1 MATAVTTPSEGV
13 VEQQVAPPTTAVVEE
28 PKVPPV
34 EGQPVTETPSTTI
47 EEQPEPEISLEEAPP
62 TSGDFSK
69 YKEVFAAHPELGND
83 WKNILGR
90 EAAFSGLGQFSEV
103 KGIIERVP
111 TLDDAETLATQAENH
126 RVLGETFRNDP
137 AGFVESLK
145 ENDPNAFQTLARQ
158 LPQILA
164 ETDSQVYAEQARYY
178 TNSVLDNLW
187 AMAQQSGNQ
196 ELLAAVQKVA
206 AEGLG
211 YQLGSNIQRASGQP
225 NSELEKLRRQLK
237 ERDQAEASGAVESF
251 WGELDSTFAG
261 TLYADIEAAVK
272 KAVPS
277 ATEAQITRMVGEA
290 VTKANHTLE
299 SQPQTMSQVKQY
311 RALAEKGKTS
321 VSDFR
326 AALDYLT
333 RRGKLVVPS
342 TVKGVVEE
350 WSKSVLQINKQQI
363 EKKQAIA
370 ATTKDVGG
378 AVQATSAAGTQSN
391 GNKKSGTRES
401 IFKQIEAGT
410 YQPRA

>member
-1 MATAVTTPSEGV
+1 MADEVQPGSAPGAVAIAE
-13 VEQQVAPPTTAVVEE
+13 PPTEETKQPIEQTTAAEQPTGDTPAGE
-28 PKVPPV
+28 PAQ
-34 EGQPVTETPSTTI
+34 EAQETEVNL
-47 EEQPEPEISLEEAPP
+47 EEQPES
-62 TSGDFSK
+62 SGDFAK
-69 YKEVFAAHPELGND
+69 YKSLFKDNPELRS
-83 WKNILGR
+83 ILGR
-90 EAAFSGLGQFSEV
+90 EKAFSELAPSFSEL
-103 KGIIERVP
+103 KGIVERVP

-126 RVLGETFRNDP
+126 RVLGETFRTDP